1 MSKKVRIKFS
11 ADFGF
16 SSKFYEKKL
25 KNTRKTWKSTESFL
39 DKKTTIASSNY
50 CTKTVR
56 KQPIWY
62 LDNIQYYFLALL
74 IRLH

>member
-16 SSKFYEKKL
+16 SNKFYEKKP

-39 DKKTTIASSNY
+39 DKK
-50 CTKTVR
+50 
-56 KQPIWY
+56 KQP
-62 LDNIQYYFLALL
+62 LLAVTIVQKLL
-74 IRLH
+74 ESNQFGI

>member
-16 SSKFYEKKL
+16 SNKFYEKKF